1 MYQEPDFAM
10 HDGGNITLES
20 LTQFEER
27 FTQIDAIAE
36 EALAEHQPIGI
47 SIRQADCPEY
57 MGGGASRSGRLLA
70 IALRVR
76 HVSRKL
82 S

>member
-1 MYQEPDFAM
+1 M

-47 SIRQADCPEY
+47 S
-57 MGGGASRSGRLLA
+57 
-70 IALRVR
+70 V
-76 HVSRKL
+76 
-82 S
+82 